1 MPNKP
6 NQGQFC
12 VKMRRFTVPRSS
24 SDTYLVMST
33 RRTFFRQTAA
43 AATGALTLPTF
54 LPETFA
60 SPIATAD
67 MSLKSTTQW
76 AQDEDFWSWVKSE
89 YTVSPTLLNLN
100 NGGVCPQPKVV
111 QDAHIRFYQ
120 YCNEAPSYYMWRILD
135 QGRESLREKLA
146 DLGGCSP
153 EEIAINRNA
162 TEGLN
167 TVIFGLNLKP
177 GDEVVLTKQDYPNM
191 LNAWK
196 QREKR
201 DGIKL
206 VFLDLELPSE
216 NDDALVEQYVKAFTP
231 RTKVVHVTHM
241 INWIGQVMPVRKI
254 ADEAHKRGIEVIA
267 DGAHS
272 FALFDFKIPD
282 LGADYYATSLHKW
295 LCAPFGSGMLYIK
308 QNKIRNV
315 WALLSNNE
323 PDGPDIRKFESLGTR
338 SFASEMAIGTAVD
351 FHNSIGSA
359 RKFARA
365 HYLKNYWM
373 EKVRDVPGVKLHT
386 SFKPEFAGAVALV
399 SIDGMKT
406 SEFDAQLLN
415 KYKIHTTG
423 IDWENIHGVRVTP
436 HVYHSPKDLDRLV
449 VAITAIAEKQ
459 AVASKQKKS

>member
-1 MPNKP
+1 M
-6 NQGQFC
+6 
-12 VKMRRFTVPRSS
+12 SS
-24 SDTYLVMST
+24 
-33 RRTFFRQTAA
+33 RRTFFRQTAV
-43 AATGALTLPTF
+43 AATGALTLPSF
-54 LPETFA
+54 LPEAFA
-60 SPIATAD
+60 KSIPSAD
-67 MSLKSTTQW
+67 MGQKSATEW
-76 AQDEDFWSWVKSE
+76 AQDEDFWAWVKSE
-89 YTVSPTLLNLN
+89 YTVSPTILNLN

-135 QGRESLREKLA
+135 QGRESLRAKLA

-167 TVIFGLNLKP
+167 TVIFGLNLKA
-177 GDEVVLTKQDYPNM
+177 GDEIVLTKQDYPNM

-206 VFLDLELPSE
+206 VFLDLDLPSE
-216 NDDALVEQYVKAFTP
+216 NDDVLVDTFVKAFTSK
-231 RTKVVHVTHM
+231 TKVVHVTHLV
-241 INWIGQVMPVRKI
+241 NWVGQVLPVRKI

-295 LCAPFGSGMLYIK
+295 LCAPFGSGMLYIR
-308 QNKIRNV
+308 QPKIKNV

-373 EKVRDVPGVKLHT
+373 ERVKDLPGVKLHT
-386 SFKPEFAGAVALV
+386 SLKPEFAGAVALF
-399 SIDGMKT
+399 SIDGMKA
-406 SEFDAQLLN
+406 SEVDGQLMN
-415 KYKIHTTG
+415 KYKIHTTT
-423 IDWENIHGVRVTP
+423 IDWEHFHGVRVTP

-449 VAITAIAEKQ
+449 TAISAISEKQ
-459 AVASKQKKS
+459 AVASKKKS

>member
-1 MPNKP
+1 M
-6 NQGQFC
+6 
-12 VKMRRFTVPRSS
+12 T
-24 SDTYLVMST
+24 T
-33 RRTFFRQTAA
+33 RRSFFRQTAV
-43 AATGALTLPTF
+43 AATSALTLPAF
-54 LPETFA
+54 LPNSFA
-60 SPIATAD
+60 HPLTRTDAG
-67 MSLKSTTQW
+67 LKSAAEW
-76 AQDEDFWSWVKSE
+76 ATDEDFWAWVKSE
-89 YTVSPTLLNLN
+89 YTVSPNLLNLN

-120 YCNEAPSYYMWRILD
+120 YANEAPSYYMWRILD
-135 QGRESLREKLA
+135 QGREALREKLA
-146 DLGGCSP
+146 DLAGCSAD
-153 EEIAINRNA
+153 ELAINRNA

-206 VFLDLELPSE
+206 VYLNLDLPSE
-216 NDDALVEQYVKAFTP
+216 NDDAITEQFVKAFTP
-231 RTKVVHVTHM
+231 RTKVVHVTHLV
-241 INWIGQVMPVRKI
+241 NWVGQVLPVRKI

-295 LCAPFGSGMLYIK
+295 LCAPFGSGMLYIR
-308 QNKIRNV
+308 QPKIKNV
-315 WALLSNNE
+315 WALLSNTE
-323 PDGPDIRKFESLGTR
+323 PDGADIRKFESLGTR
-338 SFASEMAIGTAVD
+338 SFASEMAVGTAVD

-373 EKVRDVPGVKLHT
+373 ERVKDIPGVKLHT
-386 SFKPEFAGAVALV
+386 SFKPEHAGAVALF
-399 SIDGMKT
+399 SIDGMKP
-406 SEFDAQLLN
+406 SEIDGQLMN
-415 KYKIHTTG
+415 QHKIHTVG
-423 IDWENIHGVRVTP
+423 IDWENIHGIRVTP
-436 HVYHSPKDLDRLV
+436 HIYHTPKDLDRLV
-449 VAITAIAEKQ
+449 TAIDSIAGKRALAQ
-459 AVASKQKKS
+459 KQKKS

>member
-1 MPNKP
+1 M
-6 NQGQFC
+6 
-12 VKMRRFTVPRSS
+12 T
-24 SDTYLVMST
+24 T
-33 RRTFFRQTAA
+33 RRNFFRQAA
-43 AATGALTLPTF
+43 AAGALTLPQFTSDTYANPF
-54 LPETFA
+54 PLTDSA
-60 SPIATAD
+60 
-67 MSLKSTTQW
+67 LKSPGEW
-76 AQDEDFWSWVKSE
+76 AQDEDFWAWVKSE
-89 YTVSPTLLNLN
+89 YTVSPNLLNLN

-120 YCNEAPSYYMWRILD
+120 YANEAPSYYMWRILD
-135 QGRESLREKLA
+135 QGREALRSKLA
-146 DLGGCSP
+146 DLAGCSA
-153 EEIAINRNA
+153 EELAINRNA

-201 DGIKL
+201 DGVKL
-206 VFLDLELPSE
+206 VHLNLELPSE
-216 NDDALVEQYVKAFTP
+216 DDDAIVQQYVKAFTP
-231 RTKVVHVTHM
+231 KTKVVHITHLV
-241 INWIGQVMPVRKI
+241 NWVGQVLPVRKI

-282 LGADYYATSLHKW
+282 LGCDYYATSLHKW
-295 LCAPFGSGMLYIK
+295 LGAPFGSGMLYVR
-308 QNKIRNV
+308 QPKIRNV

-351 FHNSIGSA
+351 FHNSLGTA

-365 HYLKNYWM
+365 HYLKNYWA
-373 EKVRDVPGVKLHT
+373 ERVRDLPGVRVHT
-386 SFKPEFAGAVALV
+386 SLKPDYAGAVALF
-399 SIDGMKT
+399 SIDGMKPA
-406 SEFDAQLLN
+406 EIDGQLIN
-415 KYKIHTTG
+415 KYKIHTVG

-449 VAITAIAEKQ
+449 AAITAIAETQ
-459 AVASKQKKS
+459 AIAGRQKKS

>member
-1 MPNKP
+1 MP
-6 NQGQFC
+6 
-12 VKMRRFTVPRSS
+12 
-24 SDTYLVMST
+24 T
-33 RRTFFRQTAA
+33 RRAFFRQTAA
-43 AATGALTLPTF
+43 TATGALTFPSF
-54 LPETFA
+54 LPETVA
-60 SPIATAD
+60 YPVAAAD
-67 MSLKSTTQW
+67 AALKSATEW
-76 AQDEDFWSWVKSE
+76 ASDEDFWAWVKSE

-135 QGRESLREKLA
+135 QGREALREKLA

-167 TVIFGLNLKP
+167 TVIFGLDLKP

-206 VFLDLELPSE
+206 IFLTLDLPSE
-216 NDDALVEQYVKAFTP
+216 NDEAITQQFVQAFTP
-231 RTKVVHVTHM
+231 RTKVVHVTHL
-241 INWIGQVMPVRKI
+241 INWVGQVLPVRKI
-254 ADEAHKRGIEVIA
+254 ADEAHKRGIQVIA

-295 LCAPFGSGMLYIK
+295 LCAPFGSGMLYIR
-308 QNKIRNV
+308 QPKIKNV
-315 WALLSNNE
+315 WALLSNTE

-338 SFASEMAIGTAVD
+338 SFASEIAIGTAVD
-351 FHNSIGSA
+351 FHNSIGTA

-373 EKVRDVPGVKLHT
+373 ERVQGLPGVQLHT
-386 SFKPEFAGAVALV
+386 SLKPEFAGAVALF
-399 SIDGMKT
+399 SINGMKPSEIDG
-406 SEFDAQLLN
+406 QLLN
-415 KYKIHTTG
+415 KYKIHTTA
-423 IDWENIHGVRVTP
+423 IEWENISGVRVTP
-436 HVYHSPKDLDRLV
+436 HVYHTPKDLDRLV
-449 VAITAIAEKQ
+449 AAITAM
-459 AVASKQKKS
+459 SGKQKKS

>member
-1 MPNKP
+1 
-6 NQGQFC
+6 
-12 VKMRRFTVPRSS
+12 
-24 SDTYLVMST
+24 MST
-33 RRTFFRQTAA
+33 RRNFFRQTAA
-43 AATGALTLPTF
+43 AATGALTLPSF

-60 SPIATAD
+60 KSIPSAD
-67 MSLKSTTQW
+67 MGLKSAAEW

-89 YTVSPTLLNLN
+89 YTVSPNLLNLN

-146 DLGGCSP
+146 DLAGCSA

-167 TVIFGLNLKP
+167 TVIFGLNLKA

-206 VFLDLELPSE
+206 VFLDLDLPSE
-216 NDDALVEQYVKAFTP
+216 NDDAIAQQYIKAFTP
-231 RTKVVHVTHM
+231 KTKVVHVTHLV
-241 INWIGQVMPVRKI
+241 NWVGQVLPVRKI

-295 LCAPFGSGMLYIK
+295 LSAPFGSGMLYIR
-308 QNKIRNV
+308 QPKIKNV

-338 SFASEMAIGTAVD
+338 SFASEMAIGTAID
-351 FHNSIGSA
+351 FHNSIGTA

-373 EKVRDVPGVKLHT
+373 ERVKDLPGVKIHT
-386 SFKPEFAGAVALV
+386 SLKPEFAGAVALF
-399 SIDGMKT
+399 SIDGLKS
-406 SEFDAQLLN
+406 SEVDGQLLN
-415 KYKIHTTG
+415 KYKIHTTAVE
-423 IDWENIHGVRVTP
+423 WEHFHGVRVTP
-436 HVYHSPKDLDRLV
+436 HVYHTPKDLDRLV
-449 VAITAIAEKQ
+449 TAITAISEKQ
-459 AVASKQKKS
+459 AIASKQKKS

>member
-1 MPNKP
+1 
-6 NQGQFC
+6 
-12 VKMRRFTVPRSS
+12 
-24 SDTYLVMST
+24 MST

-43 AATGALTLPTF
+43 AATGALTLPQF

-60 SPIATAD
+60 RPIPTAD
-67 MSLKSTTQW
+67 AALKSAAEW

-206 VFLDLELPSE
+206 VYLDLELPSE
-216 NDDALVEQYVKAFTP
+216 DDKYLTEQYVKAFTP
-231 RTKVVHVTHM
+231 RTKVVHITHM

-295 LCAPFGSGMLYIK
+295 LCAPSAVVCSISSKTKSETYGPYSPTTNPMGRIFANS
-308 QNKIRNV
+308 RA
-315 WALLSNNE
+315 WERARLL
-323 PDGPDIRKFESLGTR
+323 PKWPL
-338 SFASEMAIGTAVD
+338 
-351 FHNSIGSA
+351 
-359 RKFARA
+359 
-365 HYLKNYWM
+365 
-373 EKVRDVPGVKLHT
+373 VR
-386 SFKPEFAGAVALV
+386 
-399 SIDGMKT
+399 
-406 SEFDAQLLN
+406 
-415 KYKIHTTG
+415 
-423 IDWENIHGVRVTP
+423 
-436 HVYHSPKDLDRLV
+436 RLIF
-449 VAITAIAEKQ
+449 ITASGQLVNLRGRITLKTIGWNGLKTCP
-459 AVASKQKKS
+459 V

>member
-1 MPNKP
+1 
-6 NQGQFC
+6 
-12 VKMRRFTVPRSS
+12 
-24 SDTYLVMST
+24 MST
-33 RRTFFRQTAA
+33 RRSFFRQSAA
-43 AATGALTLPTF
+43 AAAGSLTLPSF

-60 SPIATAD
+60 QPITTAD
-67 MSLKSTTQW
+67 ANLKSTADW
-76 AQDEDFWSWVKSE
+76 AKDEDFWSWVKSE

-135 QGRESLREKLA
+135 QGRESLREKLS
-146 DLGGCSP
+146 DLAGCSP

-206 VFLDLELPSE
+206 VFLNLDLPSE
-216 NDDALVEQYVKAFTP
+216 NEDALAEQYIRAFTP
-231 RTKVVHVTHM
+231 RTKVVHITHM

-295 LCAPFGSGMLYIK
+295 LSAPFGSGMLYIK
-308 QNKIRNV
+308 QNKIKNV

-338 SFASEMAIGTAVD
+338 SFASEMAIGIAVD
-351 FHNSIGSA
+351 FHNAIGSA

-365 HYLKNYWM
+365 HFLKNYWM
-373 EKVRDVPGVKLHT
+373 EKVKDIPGVKIHT
-386 SFKPEFAGAVALV
+386 SLKPQYAGAVGLF
-399 SIDGMKT
+399 SIDGMKPG
-406 SEFDAQLLN
+406 EIDGQLLN
-415 KYKIHTTG
+415 KYKIHTVG
-423 IDWENIHGVRVTP
+423 IEWENIKGVRVTP
-436 HVYHSPKDLDRLV
+436 HVYHSLRDLDRLV
-449 VAITAIAEKQ
+449 VAISEIAEKQ
-459 AVASKQKKS
+459 ALASKQKKS

>member
-1 MPNKP
+1 M
-6 NQGQFC
+6 
-12 VKMRRFTVPRSS
+12 T
-24 SDTYLVMST
+24 T
-33 RRTFFRQTAA
+33 RRTFFRQAA
-43 AATGALTLPTF
+43 GALTLPSF
-54 LPETFA
+54 LPDTFSPNMA
-60 SPIATAD
+60 SAD
-67 MSLKSTTQW
+67 SLTKSADAW

-89 YTVSPTLLNLN
+89 YTVSPNLLNLN

-120 YCNEAPSYYMWRILD
+120 YSNEAPSYYMWRILD
-135 QGRESLREKLA
+135 QGREALREKLA
-146 DLGGCSP
+146 DLAGCSP
-153 EEIAINRNA
+153 EELAINRNA

-167 TVIFGLNLKP
+167 TVIFGLNMKA

-201 DGIKL
+201 DGVKL
-206 VFLDLELPSE
+206 VYLNLELPNE
-216 NDDALVEQYVKAFTP
+216 DDDALVQQFVKAFTP
-231 RTKVVHVTHM
+231 RTKVVHITHLV
-241 INWIGQVMPVRKI
+241 NWVGQVLPVKKI

-272 FALFDFKIPD
+272 FGLFDFKIPD

-295 LCAPFGSGMLYIK
+295 LCAPFGSGMLYIR
-308 QNKIRNV
+308 QNKIKNV
-315 WALLSNNE
+315 WALLSNTE

-351 FHNSIGSA
+351 FHNSIGTA

-373 EKVRDVPGVKLHT
+373 ERVRELPGVKIHT
-386 SFKPEFAGAVALV
+386 SFKPEFAGAVALF

-406 SEFDAQLLN
+406 SEVESQLLG
-415 KYKIHTTG
+415 KYKIHTSP

-436 HVYHSPKDLDRLV
+436 HIYHTPKDLDRLV
-449 VAITAIAEKQ
+449 AAITALSAKQ
-459 AVASKQKKS
+459 ALAGTQKKS

>member
-1 MPNKP
+1 MP
-6 NQGQFC
+6 
-12 VKMRRFTVPRSS
+12 TS
-24 SDTYLVMST
+24 
-33 RRTFFRQTAA
+33 RRTFFRQSGAA
-43 AATGALTLPTF
+43 LTGALTLPSF
-54 LPETFA
+54 LPDAYARPFE
-60 SPIATAD
+60 TAD
-67 MSLKSTTQW
+67 RVLKSAAEW
-76 AQDEDFWSWVKSE
+76 AQDEDFWAWVKSE

-120 YCNEAPSYYMWRILD
+120 YANEAPSYYMWRILD
-135 QGRESLREKLA
+135 QGRETLREKLA
-146 DLGGCSP
+146 DLAGCSA

-167 TVIFGLNLKP
+167 TVIFGLNMKA
-177 GDEVVLTKQDYPNM
+177 GDEVVLTRQDYPNM

-201 DGIKL
+201 DGVKL
-206 VFLDLELPSE
+206 VYLNLDLPSE
-216 NDDALVEQYVKAFTP
+216 NEDALVEQFVKAFTP
-231 RTKVVHVTHM
+231 RTKVVHITHVV
-241 INWIGQVMPVRKI
+241 NWVGQVLPVRKI

-295 LCAPFGSGMLYIK
+295 LCAPFGSGMLYIR

-323 PDGPDIRKFESLGTR
+323 PDGTDIRKFESLGTR
-338 SFASEMAIGTAVD
+338 SFASEMAIGTAID
-351 FHNSIGSA
+351 FHNGIGTA

-373 EKVRDVPGVKLHT
+373 ERVRELPGVKIHT
-386 SFKPEFAGAVALV
+386 SLKPEYAGAVALF
-399 SIDGMKT
+399 SIDGMK
-406 SEFDAQLLN
+406 SGEVESQLLG
-415 KYKIHTTG
+415 KYKIHTSP

-436 HVYHSPKDLDRLV
+436 HVYHTPKDLDRLV
-449 VAITAIAEKQ
+449 TAITAIAEKQ
-459 AVASKQKKS
+459 VVAGKQKKS

>member
-1 MPNKP
+1 
-6 NQGQFC
+6 
-12 VKMRRFTVPRSS
+12 
-24 SDTYLVMST
+24 MST
-33 RRTFFRQTAA
+33 RRNFFRQTAA
-43 AATGALTLPTF
+43 AATGALTLPSF

-60 SPIATAD
+60 KSIPSAD
-67 MSLKSTTQW
+67 MGLKSAAEW

-89 YTVSPTLLNLN
+89 YTVSPNLLNLN

-146 DLGGCSP
+146 DLAGCSA

-167 TVIFGLNLKP
+167 TVIFGLNLKA

-206 VFLDLELPSE
+206 VFLDLDLPSE
-216 NDDALVEQYVKAFTP
+216 NDDAIAQQYIKAFTP
-231 RTKVVHVTHM
+231 KTKVVHVTHLV
-241 INWIGQVMPVRKI
+241 NWVGQVLPVRKI

-295 LCAPFGSGMLYIK
+295 LSAPFGSGMLYIR
-308 QNKIRNV
+308 QPKIKNV

-338 SFASEMAIGTAVD
+338 SFASEMAIGTAID
-351 FHNSIGSA
+351 FHNSIGTA

-373 EKVRDVPGVKLHT
+373 ERVKDLPGVKIHT
-386 SFKPEFAGAVALV
+386 SLKPEFAGAVALF
-399 SIDGMKT
+399 SINGLKSSEVDG
-406 SEFDAQLLN
+406 QLLN
-415 KYKIHTTG
+415 KYKIHTTAVE
-423 IDWENIHGVRVTP
+423 WEHFHGVRVTP
-436 HVYHSPKDLDRLV
+436 HVYHTPKDLDRLV
-449 VAITAIAEKQ
+449 TAITAISEKQ
-459 AVASKQKKS
+459 AIASKQKKS